1 MQGFLGGV
9 MNEMVAIPEVEKNL
23 ELPVYEPPRI
33 QVMSERE
40 ILNTFQIT
48 QSMNTWWTIGTT
60 CPCT

>member
-1 MQGFLGGV
+1 MSEQIT
-9 MNEMVAIPEVEKNL
+9 APDTAKAQ
-23 ELPVYEPPRI
+23 ELPLYEPPRL

-48 QSMNTWWTIGTT
+48 QSMNSWWIMGTV